1 MLKKLGAFFT
11 RIMEKYLPDAFLFAI
26 LLTFIVFILALIFT
40 DKGPLD
46 IVNAWGKGLW
56 NLLTFSMQMALIL
69 VTGHCLALAPP
80 VKKILSN
87 LADLAKTPFNA
98 IVILGLVSGICSWLQ
113 WGFGLIIGGL
123 LALEMAKRIKN
134 VDYPLLIAA
143 AYGGFVVWH
152 MGISGSIPLAVATAG
167 NAANWVEKIANMVI
181 PVGQT
186 VFAPWNIVPAFLIIL
201 STPFLLAIASPSY
214 DKAKVLDP
222 VVVSQLQKEEEE
234 EEKKKKEFNP
244 TSFAEKIEN
253 NIIVNYIFCL
263 LGVVF
268 FIFYFIKKGQLD
280 LNAVIGIFLFAGL
293 ILHKTPINYVRAV
306 EKAIKGA
313 GGIVLQFPIYAGI
326 QGIMIGTGLASVIA
340 GWFVAI
346 STKVTFYLWQFLA
359 AGIIN
364 MFIPS
369 GGGQWAAQ
377 GSISVLAAQ
386 KMGLDFAKTSM
397 AVAFGDQWTNMIQP
411 FWALPLLGLAKLK
424 AKDIMGYTTIVLL
437 WSGIIMAIATIVMA
451 L

>member
-1 MLKKLGAFFT
+1 
-11 RIMEKYLPDAFLFAI
+11 MEKYLPDAFLFAI

-40 DKGPLD
+40 DKGLLD

-167 NAANWVEKIANMVI
+167 NATNWVEKIANMVI
-181 PVGQT
+181 PVGKT

-234 EEKKKKEFNP
+234 EEKKKKEFKP

-253 NIIVNYIFCL
+253 SIIVNYIFCL

-293 ILHKTPINYVRAV
+293 ILYKTPINYVRAV